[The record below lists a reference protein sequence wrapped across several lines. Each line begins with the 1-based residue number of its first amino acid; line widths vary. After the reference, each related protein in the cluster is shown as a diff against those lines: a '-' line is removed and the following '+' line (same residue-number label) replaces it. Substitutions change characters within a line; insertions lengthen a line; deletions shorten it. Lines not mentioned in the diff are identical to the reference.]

1 MTEPKESILLVDDE
15 EAIRQILNK
24 GLAMRGYTCD
34 EAENGDQAL
43 EKLETNHSDLVIMDI
58 NMPGRPGNDVLPDI
72 INRFPETA
80 VIMASGV
87 SNPMIMIQCIKD
99 GAQDFI
105 NKPFRF
111 EQVLQS
117 VNGTLDK
124 RKIELEIQHYL
135 RDMGRKAAER
145 SVEPRKLFLSAIEN
159 LVSTLESLDV
169 YIKGH
174 SQAVAELALAS
185 GRQLNLS
192 PEETED
198 LRWAAL
204 LHDVGRIAV
213 DPDIL
218 NKPRE
223 LTPGEYRH
231 IMTHAVIGPR
241 LVKPFVNDSVVQII
255 SHHHDRYDGG
265 GLGQTVRGKD
275 IPLGARIISVADAYQ
290 AMISDRPYRR
300 ALTRMEA
307 IDELTWYSGTQFD
320 PIIAN
325 IIINIVQ
332 NRKQVTRPAAR

>member
-1 MTEPKESILLVDDE
+1 MSEPKESILLVDDE

-34 EAENGDQAL
+34 EAENGEQAL
-43 EKLETNHSDLVIMDI
+43 KKLEINHSDLVIMDI
-58 NMPGRPGNDVLPDI
+58 NMPGRLGSDVLPDI

-80 VIMASGV
+80 VIMASGFTD
-87 SNPMIMIQCIKD
+87 PMIAAQCLKQ
-99 GAQDFI
+99 GAEDFI

-124 RKIELEIQHYL
+124 RKIELEIQRYL
-135 RDMGRKAAER
+135 QDMEKKATQQA
-145 SVEPRKLFLSAIEN
+145 VEPRKIFLSAVEN
-159 LVSTLESLDV
+159 LINTLESLDT

-174 SQAVAELALAS
+174 SQAVAELALAV

-192 PEETED
+192 PEEMED

-241 LVKPFVNDSVVQII
+241 LVKPFVNDNVVQII
-255 SHHHDRYDGG
+255 SHHHDHYDGG

-275 IPLGARIISVADAYQ
+275 IPLGARIIAVADAYQ

-300 ALTRMEA
+300 ALSKTDA
-307 IDELTWYSGTQFD
+307 VDELLWYSGSQFD
-320 PIIAN
+320 PIITN
-325 IIINIVQ
+325 IIINTVQ
-332 NRKQVTRPAAR
+332 SRVQAKPAG